1 MPAIKNELSLFYD
14 IFVYRLKV
22 WRTERGAEVVFSGP
36 VQFKDFIMLDNEK
49 AGLEFVEVDGG
60 YGTEGP
66 GSFGGIVVGHSQI
79 SSEHNE
85 DPEYC
90 THEGFIGPKLWISTI
105 NGTEFYNFDREGCY
119 ALGTCSQCTA
129 LTTPFA
135 VLVENVKFTNSDNKV
150 NSYSY
155 RMSTTR

>member
-1 MPAIKNELSLFYD
+1 MIFQFFYD
-14 IFVYRLKV
+14 LFVSRLKV

-79 SSEHNE
+79 SSEHDE

-150 NSYSY
+150 NSYS
-155 RMSTTR
+155 